1 MGFANDHSK
10 HIYFIVFRW
19 RNSDLVQIVPGI
31 MRNIRTGSK
40 VSQIITELVGK
51 NTEVKHEIGI
61 IGRHFRFSMRNSV
74 IK

>member
-1 MGFANDHSK
+1 ME
-10 HIYFIVFRW
+10 Y
-19 RNSDLVQIVPGI
+19 SDLVQIVPGI
-31 MRNIRTGSK
+31 MPNIGTGSK

-61 IGRHFRFSMRNSV
+61 IGIIGRHFRFSKRNSV